1 MAEMKHYTLGEYV
14 KLLEEKGMLAE
25 YDLQGKD
32 GEEIKLLTYD
42 SREVTQG
49 TLFICK
55 GAAFKAEYLKNSMNQ
70 GAVCYVS
77 EKKYEL
83 EKEVPYILVKGIRD
97 AMAVLANF
105 FYNKPWE
112 DLPKYSKIQIH
123 QTAFH
128 LHDHTSMPV
137 KRSPSLHIQC
147 YSPAH
152 CADASVTLLPP
163 V

>member
-32 GEEIKLLTYD
+32 GEEIKLLLMIPEKLH
-42 SREVTQG
+42 RERSLSARVLHLRQ
-49 TLFICK
+49 K
-55 GAAFKAEYLKNSMNQ
+55 YLKNSMNQ

-97 AMAVLANF
+97 AMAVL
-105 FYNKPWE
+105 
-112 DLPKYSKIQIH
+112 
-123 QTAFH
+123 
-128 LHDHTSMPV
+128 
-137 KRSPSLHIQC
+137 C
-147 YSPAH
+147 
-152 CADASVTLLPP
+152 
-163 V
+163 

>member
-112 DLPKYSKIQIH
+112 DLAVIGFGGTKGKS
-123 QTAFH
+123 
-128 LHDHTSMPV
+128 TSTYYMKAV
-137 KRSPSLHIQC
+137 VDDYLAAQDKRESAVISTIDI
-147 YSPAH
+147 YDGKSR
-152 CADASVTLLPP
+152 V
-163 V
+163 